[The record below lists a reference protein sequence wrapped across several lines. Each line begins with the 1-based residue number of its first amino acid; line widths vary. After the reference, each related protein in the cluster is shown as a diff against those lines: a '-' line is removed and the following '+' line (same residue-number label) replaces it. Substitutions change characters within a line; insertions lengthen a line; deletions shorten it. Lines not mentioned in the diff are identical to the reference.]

1 MIESK
6 DVIDVLAEFQKR
18 EGIIARDNLPSVMSK
33 DMRGYLER
41 SGLIEGIDP
50 VIPGLDT
57 CLFWQITEKGKRAIA
72 SYNKDQN
79 KIRALFNNER
89 NTRITILISF
99 FNLLVTLYVAICK

>member
-33 DMRGYLER
+33 DMRCYLER

-72 SYNKDQN
+72 SYEKDQN
-79 KIRALFNNER
+79 KIRALFINER

>member
-6 DVIDVLAEFQKR
+6 NVIDVLAEFQKR
-18 EGIIARDNLPSVMSK
+18 EGIISRDNLPSVMSK
-33 DMRGYLER
+33 DMRGY
-41 SGLIEGIDP
+41 
-50 VIPGLDT
+50 
-57 CLFWQITEKGKRAIA
+57 WQITEKGKRAIA
-72 SYNKDQN
+72 SYEKDQN